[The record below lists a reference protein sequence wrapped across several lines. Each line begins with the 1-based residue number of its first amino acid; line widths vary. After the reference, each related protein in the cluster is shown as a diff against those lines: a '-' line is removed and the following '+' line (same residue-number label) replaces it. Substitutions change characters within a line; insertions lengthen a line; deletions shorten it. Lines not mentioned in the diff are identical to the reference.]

1 MDGDFGKELKAYHL
15 IICHS
20 PKLIFIDPRV
30 YSGFHIV
37 NGDI

>member
-1 MDGDFGKELKAYHL
+1 MDGDFGNELKAYHL

-20 PKLIFIDPRV
+20 PKLIVIDPRV
-30 YSGFHIV
+30 YFDFHIV